1 MAAPA
6 PIINREFAALC
17 PPLAAEER
25 RMLEADIEANGC
37 LVPLVIWERD
47 GRTILDG
54 HNRYEICK
62 KRNAPYKTTLLALKD
77 FDAAKNWIIDNQLAR
92 RNLTEDQKSY
102 LRGKRHVAE
111 KKEPHRPKKGDSES
125 PLKTAAKLAAEYQV
139 DERTIQRDAKYANA
153 IDTLESNVGG
163 GTKDAILSGELPIK
177 RADVVKLAD
186 LPPAKQKAAI
196 AKGAPGIKSAVS
208 TPRTPTTIADTVSKE
223 LKETADRIDGWY
235 EQYGSIKAMF
245 DSELWDGLDLKYVVD
260 MVTELHQL
268 FRKLDKEMQEY
279 VKGQEKKLRQGS
291 GKRPPSRA
299 VRTR

>member
-25 RMLEADIEANGC
+25 RMLEADIDANGC

-62 KRNAPYKTTLLALKD
+62 KRNVPFKTTLLALKD

-92 RNLTEDQKSY
+92 RNLTDEQKSY

-139 DERTIQRDAKYANA
+139 DERTIQRDAKFANA

-163 GTKDAILSGELPIK
+163 GTKNAILSGELPIK

-196 AKGAPGIKSAVS
+196 AKG
-208 TPRTPTTIADTVSKE
+208 
-223 LKETADRIDGWY
+223 IDGVKRAIAPRIKV
-235 EQYGSIKAMF
+235 EVRSPDDECEIPDDAIVGSHFSCPTCGQAWPEGRPIHGKAA
-245 DSELWDGLDLKYVVD
+245 
-260 MVTELHQL
+260 
-268 FRKLDKEMQEY
+268 
-279 VKGQEKKLRQGS
+279 KK
-291 GKRPPSRA
+291 
-299 VRTR
+299 